1 MKLGRIGGRFEVN
14 DGEITS
20 RMRLLRTKKR
30 VGDLLRLEVEAKGG
44 GTLSPL
50 FLFLSIDGYEAKERL
65 VVHDDAYRM
74 DRMRKRVR
82 RDAGED
88 RRYLS

>member
-1 MKLGRIGGRFEVN
+1 MN
-14 DGEITS
+14 DGEIIS
-20 RMRLLRTKKR
+20 RRKWWMRKLGGGLQ
-30 VGDLLRLEVEAKGG
+30 RLEVEVWGG
-44 GTLSPL
+44 GNLSPL
-50 FLFLSIDGYEAKERL
+50 FLFLLIDGFGAMERL
-65 VVHDDAYRM
+65 VVRDGACRM